1 MPSNSSLTNDRK
13 PSLSSTSKIPPPAL
27 FFTHLSL
34 RRYLTS
40 NGIGVRV
47 QGHGT
52 AYTTDPVGGRSNNF
66 RLLARI
72 GRSYPPVDSSVDGM
86 SQRRVSAV
94 DREGGHARTKASV
107 STSRAGGL

>member
-40 NGIGVRV
+40 NVIGVPL
-47 QGHGT
+47 QGRPHRL
-52 AYTTDPVGGRSNNF
+52 TTNDVVRRSSNF
-66 RLLARI
+66 RLLAGI
-72 GRSYPPVDSSVDGM
+72 AQSYPPVDGPVDRT
-86 SQRRVSAV
+86 SWASSAV
-94 DREGGHARTKASV
+94 NREGDYARTRASV
-107 STSRAGGL
+107 ST